1 MAELSPNLQ
10 RLDRGRIQQT
20 PVSPNRHQQRTEDQ
34 RTHHQRP
41 SPIIIHI
48 GQKFRLG
55 PTKILS
61 ENRVKGMF
69 LLKPRFECFHIGVIH
84 VFLSFIFK
92 FFLCWKGKII
102 KNWENVRH
110 IQSLLFID
118 KLSGICLISW
128 RPAILRGVR
137 MRTRV
142 SRKSPHGKQQPPGG
156 ITLPS
161 PNTQTIIQIVNIYW
175 GKKKWIYVCLQI
187 DE

>member
-1 MAELSPNLQ
+1 MYFLKILRLCSRTWSMQTKRIVMMSKERSTKIVNFMTPRAGVLNRGVVICYRVMYLMAELSPNLQ

-61 ENRVKGMF
+61 DKPCKREMF

-92 FFLCWKGKII
+92 GFFMLKRKKII
-102 KNWENVRH
+102 KN
-110 IQSLLFID
+110 
-118 KLSGICLISW
+118 
-128 RPAILRGVR
+128 
-137 MRTRV
+137 
-142 SRKSPHGKQQPPGG
+142 
-156 ITLPS
+156 
-161 PNTQTIIQIVNIYW
+161 
-175 GKKKWIYVCLQI
+175 
-187 DE
+187 